1 MGQTDSQFKAF
12 LRFVLDA
19 LLDAANEPVEKI
31 RNDKMNKI
39 LDNLQKSLED

>member
-19 LLDAANEPVEKI
+19 IREAEKETDEKVRTEKI
-31 RNDKMNKI
+31 NRI
-39 LDNLQKSLED
+39 IDNLQKSLED

>member
-19 LLDAANEPVEKI
+19 LKDAANEPDEKSEP
-31 RNDKMNKI
+31 RK
-39 LDNLQKSLED
+39 

>member
-19 LLDAANEPVEKI
+19 IKEAENEPDAKKKAEK
-31 RNDKMNKI
+31 MAKI
-39 LDNLQKSLED
+39 IDNLQKSLED